1 MIRRLDS
8 TAELTEDDLIAAY
21 AVSDRSIPSV
31 RANMVS
37 SLDGAVEVFGVSKA
51 LGDTDDKQMLGRL
64 RMLADVVLVGAG
76 TVRAENYNPL
86 RVGLERQTWRR
97 TQDLPA
103 QPVLAI
109 VSSRLELEPSHRAL
123 AEAPVRPIVI
133 THTAA
138 PADRRTALA
147 NVADVVIAGEREV
160 DPALAL
166 AELNARG
173 FAQVLCEGGPALLG
187 AIIAADLLDELCLSI
202 SPLLI
207 GGNSARIVAG
217 IADSARRMTPVH
229 VLQGTGGMLFT
240 RYSRERSPDFKAI

>member
-21 AVSDRSIPSV
+21 APSDRSIPAV

-37 SLDGAVEVFGVSKA
+37 SLDGAIEVLGISKSLA
-51 LGDTDDKQMLGRL
+51 DADDRQMLGRL
-64 RMLADVVLVGAG
+64 RMLADAVLVGAG

-86 RVGLERQTWRR
+86 RVGPERQAWRR
-97 TQDLPA
+97 SEGLPE

-109 VSSRLELEPSHRAL
+109 VSSRLELDPSHRAL

-133 THTAA
+133 THASA
-138 PADRRTALA
+138 PADRRTALS
-147 NVADVVIAGEREV
+147 NVADVVIAGEYEV
-160 DPALAL
+160 DPAAAL

-187 AIIAADLLDELCLSI
+187 SVIAADLLDELCLSI

-207 GGNSARIVAG
+207 GGTSGRIVASAV
-217 IADSARRMTPVH
+217 ADVRRMAPVH
-229 VLQGTGGMLFT
+229 VLQGEGGMLFT
-240 RYSRERSPDFKAI
+240 RYRREISPGL